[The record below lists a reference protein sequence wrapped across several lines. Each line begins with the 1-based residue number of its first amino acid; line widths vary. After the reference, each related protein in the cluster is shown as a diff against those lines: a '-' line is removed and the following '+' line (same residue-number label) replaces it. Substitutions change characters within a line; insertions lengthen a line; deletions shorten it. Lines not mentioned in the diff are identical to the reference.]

1 MDGNRETDI
10 MEECILTA
18 ENVVKSFGKF
28 RALDGASLSIPKG
41 SIFGI
46 IGPNGAGKSTLLR
59 IVTSLAHPDSGR
71 VTVNG
76 IDVAMSPR
84 RALAGTGAI
93 VDSPAFYPDLTAR
106 LNLDILC
113 RGTGRKYRARRDEL
127 AEYTG
132 IAGWMNHRVREFSLG
147 MKQRLAIT
155 LALLPDSHF
164 VILDEPTNG
173 LDPSGI
179 VDIRN
184 LIRNLGSDLGATV
197 LVTSHMLGEIE
208 KVCSNIAILNHG
220 KIAAQG
226 PMEEILR
233 RSPVT
238 LIRSSEPDRAES
250 LLKET
255 FGPRILSIRQM
266 EDASGVLRVET
277 DSECAAELNETLVKN
292 GFSVS
297 MLENEPD
304 RLERLFLELTGK
316 ETGVRNEVRS

>member
-1 MDGNRETDI
+1 MND
-10 MEECILTA
+10 CVLTV

-28 RALDGASLSIPKG
+28 KALDGASLSIPKG
-41 SIFGI
+41 TIFGI

-76 IDVAMSPR
+76 IDVESNPKK
-84 RALAGTGAI
+84 ALAGTGAI
-93 VDSPAFYPDLTAR
+93 VDSPAFYPDLSAR
-106 LNLDILC
+106 LNLDILS
-113 RGTGRKYRARRDEL
+113 RGHGRKYRARREEL

-155 LALLPDSHF
+155 LALLPDSNF

-173 LDPSGI
+173 LDPNGI

-208 KVCSNIAILNHG
+208 KICSNIAILNHG
-220 KIAAQG
+220 QIAAEG
-226 PMEEILR
+226 KMEDILR

-238 LIRSSEPDRAES
+238 LIRTSEPGRAET

-255 FGPRILSIRQM
+255 FGPRILSIRLK
-266 EDASGVLRVET
+266 EDDENVLRVET
-277 DSECAAELNETLVKN
+277 QDDCSAELNETLVKN

-304 RLERLFLELTGK
+304 RLERIFLQLTGG
-316 ETGVRNEVRS
+316 ESTVRNEVRS

>member
-1 MDGNRETDI
+1 MND
-10 MEECILTA
+10 CVLTV

-28 RALDGASLSIPKG
+28 KALDGASLSIPKG
-41 SIFGI
+41 CIFGI

-76 IDVAMSPR
+76 IDVESNPKK
-84 RALAGTGAI
+84 ALAGTGAI
-93 VDSPAFYPDLTAR
+93 VDSPAFYPDLSAR
-106 LNLDILC
+106 LNLDILS
-113 RGTGRKYRARRDEL
+113 RGHGKKYRARREEL

-155 LALLPDSHF
+155 LALLPDSSF

-173 LDPSGI
+173 LDPNGI

-184 LIRNLGSDLGATV
+184 LIRNLGADLGATV

-208 KVCSNIAILNHG
+208 KICSDLAIINRG
-220 KIAAQG
+220 KIVAQG
-226 PMEEILR
+226 PMADILR

-238 LIRSSEPDRAES
+238 LVRTSEPARAEA

-255 FGPRILSIRQM
+255 FGPRILSVAP
-266 EDASGVLRVET
+266 ASDDPDVLRVET
-277 DSECAAELNETLVKN
+277 GSETIIFMRTGIPFTIPPAASWN
-292 GFSVS
+292 
-297 MLENEPD
+297 
-304 RLERLFLELTGK
+304 LF
-316 ETGVRNEVRS
+316 

>member
-1 MDGNRETDI
+1 MSEN
-10 MEECILTA
+10 ILTV

-41 SIFGI
+41 CIFGI

-76 IDVAMSPR
+76 IDVEAYPKK
-84 RALAGTGAI
+84 ALKGTGAI
-93 VDSPAFYPDLTAR
+93 VDSPAFFPDLTAR
-106 LNLDILC
+106 LNLDILS
-113 RGTGRKYRARRDEL
+113 RGTGRRYKARRDEL

-132 IAGWMNHRVREFSLG
+132 ISGWLNHRVREFSLG

-155 LALLPDSHF
+155 LALLPDSNF

-173 LDPSGI
+173 LDPNGI
-179 VDIRN
+179 VDIRT
-184 LIRNLGSDLGATV
+184 LIRNLGADLGTTV

-208 KVCSNIAILNHG
+208 KICSNIAILNHG
-220 KIAAQG
+220 KIVAQG

-238 LIRSSEPDRAES
+238 LIRTTESDRAEI

-255 FGPRILSIRQM
+255 FGPRILSIRRK
-266 EDASGVLRVET
+266 EDDADILRVET
-277 DSECAAELNETLVKN
+277 ETECAAELNETLVKN
-292 GFSVS
+292 GFAVS

-304 RLERLFLELTGK
+304 RLERIFLELTGK
-316 ETGVRNEVRS
+316 ESGVRNEVQS

>member
-1 MDGNRETDI
+1 MSEYV
-10 MEECILTA
+10 LTVD
-18 ENVVKSFGKF
+18 NVVKSFGKF

-41 SIFGI
+41 CIFGI

-59 IVTSLAHPDSGR
+59 IVTSLAHPDSGH

-76 IDVAMSPR
+76 VDVEANPKK
-84 RALAGTGAI
+84 ALTGTGAI
-93 VDSPAFYPDLTAR
+93 VDSPSFYPDLSAR
-106 LNLDILC
+106 LNLDILSRC
-113 RGTGRKYRARRDEL
+113 TGKRYRARREEL

-184 LIRNLGSDLGATV
+184 LIRNLGADLGATV

-208 KVCSNIAILNHG
+208 KICSNLAILNHG
-220 KIAAQG
+220 RIAAQG

-233 RSPVT
+233 RTPVT
-238 LIRSSEPDRAES
+238 LIRTTEPERAES

-255 FGPRILSIRQM
+255 FGPRILSIALK
-266 EDASGVLRVET
+266 EDEQDILRVET
-277 DSECAAELNETLVKN
+277 ETQCAAELNETLVKN
-292 GFSVS
+292 GFAVS

-304 RLERLFLELTGK
+304 RLERIFLELTGG
-316 ETGVRNEVRS
+316 ESTVRNEVRS

>member
-1 MDGNRETDI
+1 MSEYV
-10 MEECILTA
+10 LTV

-41 SIFGI
+41 CIFGI

-76 IDVAMSPR
+76 VDVESNPKK
-84 RALAGTGAI
+84 ALTGTGAI
-93 VDSPAFYPDLTAR
+93 VDSPSFYPDLSAR
-106 LNLDILC
+106 LNLDILS
-113 RGTGRKYRARRDEL
+113 RGTGKHYRSRRDEL

-184 LIRNLGSDLGATV
+184 LIRNLGTELGTTV

-208 KVCSNIAILNHG
+208 KICSDLAILNHG
-220 KIAAQG
+220 RIAAQG

-238 LIRSSEPDRAES
+238 LIRTTEPDRAETV
-250 LLKET
+250 LKET
-255 FGPRILSIRQM
+255 FDSRILSISTK
-266 EDASGVLRVET
+266 EDAPGVLRVET
-277 DSECAAELNETLVKN
+277 QSECAAELNETLVKN
-292 GFSVS
+292 GFAVS

-304 RLERLFLELTGK
+304 RLEKLFLELTGG
-316 ETGVRNEVRS
+316 ESTVRNEVRS

>member
-1 MDGNRETDI
+1 MSDYV
-10 MEECILTA
+10 LTV

-41 SIFGI
+41 TIFGI

-59 IVTSLAHPDSGR
+59 IVTSLAHPDSGK

-76 IDVAMSPR
+76 INVEAYPKK
-84 RALAGTGAI
+84 ALKGIGAI

-106 LNLDILC
+106 QNLDILS
-113 RGTGRKYRARRDEL
+113 RGTGKRYKTRREEL
-127 AEYTG
+127 SEYTG
-132 IAGWMNHRVREFSLG
+132 IAAWLNHRVREFSLG

-173 LDPSGI
+173 LDPNGI
-179 VDIRN
+179 VDIRT
-184 LIRNLGSDLGATV
+184 LIRNLGSELGKTV

-208 KVCSNIAILNHG
+208 KICSNIAILNHG

-226 PMEEILR
+226 NMEDILR

-238 LIRSSEPDRAES
+238 LIRATEPGRAEA

-255 FGPRILSIRQM
+255 FGPRILSIRQP
-266 EDASGVLRVET
+266 EDAPGVLRVKTE
-277 DSECAAELNETLVKN
+277 SECAAELNETLVKN
-292 GFSVS
+292 GFAVS

-316 ETGVRNEVRS
+316 ESGVRNEVKS

>member
-1 MDGNRETDI
+1 MSDYV
-10 MEECILTA
+10 LTV

-28 RALDGASLSIPKG
+28 RALDGASLAIPKG
-41 SIFGI
+41 CIFGI

-76 IDVAMSPR
+76 IDVEAYPR
-84 RALAGTGAI
+84 KALTGTGAI

-106 LNLDILC
+106 LNLDILS
-113 RGTGRKYRARRDEL
+113 RGTGKRYKARRDEL

-132 IAGWMNHRVREFSLG
+132 IAGWLNHRVREFSLG

-173 LDPSGI
+173 LDPNGI

-184 LIRNLGSDLGATV
+184 LIRNLGTDLGATV

-208 KVCSNIAILNHG
+208 KICSNIAILNHG
-220 KIAAQG
+220 QIAAEG
-226 PMEEILR
+226 KMEDILR

-238 LIRSSEPDRAES
+238 LIRTSEPGRAET

-255 FGPRILSIRQM
+255 FGPRILSIRLK
-266 EDASGVLRVET
+266 EDDENVLRVET
-277 DSECAAELNETLVKN
+277 QDDCSAELNETLVKN

-304 RLERLFLELTGK
+304 RLERIFLQLTGG
-316 ETGVRNEVRS
+316 ESVVRNEVRS

>member
-1 MDGNRETDI
+1 MSDYV
-10 MEECILTA
+10 LTV

-41 SIFGI
+41 TIFGI

-59 IVTSLAHPDSGR
+59 IVTSLAHPDSGK

-76 IDVAMSPR
+76 INVEAYPKK
-84 RALAGTGAI
+84 ALKGIGAI

-106 LNLDILC
+106 QNLDILS
-113 RGTGRKYRARRDEL
+113 RGTGKRYKTRREEL
-127 AEYTG
+127 SEYTG
-132 IAGWMNHRVREFSLG
+132 IAAWLNHRVREFSLG

-173 LDPSGI
+173 LDPNGI
-179 VDIRN
+179 VDIRT
-184 LIRNLGSDLGATV
+184 LIRNLGSELGKTV

-208 KVCSNIAILNHG
+208 KICSNIAILNHG

-226 PMEEILR
+226 NMEDILR

-238 LIRSSEPDRAES
+238 LIRANEPGRAEA

-255 FGPRILSIRQM
+255 FGPRILSIRQPD
-266 EDASGVLRVET
+266 DAPGVLRVET
-277 DSECAAELNETLVKN
+277 ESECAAELNETLVKK
-292 GFSVS
+292 GFAVS

-316 ETGVRNEVRS
+316 ESAVRNEVKS

>member
-1 MDGNRETDI
+1 MSDYV
-10 MEECILTA
+10 LTV

-41 SIFGI
+41 TIFGI

-59 IVTSLAHPDSGR
+59 IVTS
-71 VTVNG
+71 
-76 IDVAMSPR
+76 
-84 RALAGTGAI
+84 
-93 VDSPAFYPDLTAR
+93 
-106 LNLDILC
+106 
-113 RGTGRKYRARRDEL
+113 
-127 AEYTG
+127 
-132 IAGWMNHRVREFSLG
+132 
-147 MKQRLAIT
+147 

-184 LIRNLGSDLGATV
+184 LIRNLGTDLGTTV

-208 KVCSNIAILNHG
+208 KICSNIAILNHG

-226 PMEEILR
+226 PMEVILR

-238 LIRSSEPDRAES
+238 LIRANEPGRAEA

-255 FGPRILSIRQM
+255 FGPRILSIRQPD
-266 EDASGVLRVET
+266 DAPGVLRVET
-277 DSECAAELNETLVKN
+277 ESECAAELNETLVKK
-292 GFSVS
+292 GFAVS

-316 ETGVRNEVRS
+316 ESGVRNEVKS

>member
-1 MDGNRETDI
+1 MSDYV
-10 MEECILTA
+10 LTV
-18 ENVVKSFGKF
+18 EHVVKSFGKF
-28 RALDGASLSIPKG
+28 RALDDASLSIPKG
-41 SIFGI
+41 CIFGI

-59 IVTSLAHPDSGR
+59 IVTSLAHPDFGR
-71 VTVNG
+71 VKVNG
-76 IDVAMSPR
+76 IDVEAYPKK
-84 RALAGTGAI
+84 ALNGTGAI
-93 VDSPAFYPDLTAR
+93 VDSPAFYPDLSAR
-106 LNLDILC
+106 LNLDILS
-113 RGTGRKYRARRDEL
+113 RGTGKRYRARRDEL

-132 IAGWMNHRVREFSLG
+132 IAGWLNHRVREFSLG

-184 LIRNLGSDLGATV
+184 LIRNLGAELGTTV

-208 KVCSNIAILNHG
+208 KVCSGIAILNHG
-220 KIAAQG
+220 KIVAQG

-238 LIRSSEPDRAES
+238 LIRADEPDRAES

-255 FGPRILSIRQM
+255 FGTRIVAIGRKGD
-266 EDASGVLRVET
+266 EPEVLRVET
-277 DSECAAELNETLVKN
+277 ESECAAELNETLVKN
-292 GFSVS
+292 GFAVS
-297 MLENEPD
+297 LLENEPD
-304 RLERLFLELTGK
+304 RLEKIFLELTGK
-316 ETGVRNEVRS
+316 ESAVRNEVRS

>member
-1 MDGNRETDI
+1 MSEYV
-10 MEECILTA
+10 LTV

-28 RALDGASLSIPKG
+28 RALDGASLAIPKG
-41 SIFGI
+41 CIFGI

-59 IVTSLAHPDSGR
+59 IVTSLAHADSGR

-76 IDVAMSPR
+76 IDIESSPR
-84 RALAGTGAI
+84 KALTGTGAI
-93 VDSPAFYPDLTAR
+93 VDSPSFFPDLSAR
-106 LNLDILC
+106 LNLDILS
-113 RGTGRKYRARRDEL
+113 RGTGKRYKARRDEL

-132 IAGWMNHRVREFSLG
+132 IAGWLNHRVREFSLG

-155 LALLPDSHF
+155 LALLPESHF

-184 LIRNLGSDLGATV
+184 LIRNLGADLGTTV

-208 KVCSNIAILNHG
+208 KICSNLAILNHG
-220 KIAAQG
+220 RIVMQG

-238 LIRSSEPDRAES
+238 LIRTTEPDRAGS

-255 FGPRILSIRQM
+255 FGPRILSLSAK
-266 EDASGVLRVET
+266 EDMPGVLRVET

-292 GFSVS
+292 GFAVS
-297 MLENEPD
+297 LLEKEPD
-304 RLERLFLELTGK
+304 RLEKIFLELTGG
-316 ETGVRNEVRS
+316 ESAVRKEVRA

>member
-1 MDGNRETDI
+1 MSDYV
-10 MEECILTA
+10 LTV

-41 SIFGI
+41 TIFGI
-46 IGPNGAGKSTLLR
+46 IGPNRAGKSTLLR

-76 IDVAMSPR
+76 IDVEAYPKK
-84 RALAGTGAI
+84 ALRGTGAI
-93 VDSPAFYPDLTAR
+93 VDFPAFYPDLTAR
-106 LNLDILC
+106 QNLDILS
-113 RGTGRKYRARRDEL
+113 RGTGKRYKARRAEL

-132 IAGWMNHRVREFSLG
+132 IASWLNHRVREFSLG

-155 LALLPDSHF
+155 LALLPDSEF

-173 LDPSGI
+173 LDPNGI

-184 LIRNLGSDLGATV
+184 LIRNLGAELGTTV

-208 KVCSNIAILNHG
+208 KICSNIAILNHG
-220 KIAAQG
+220 KIVAQG
-226 PMEEILR
+226 NMEDILR

-238 LIRSSEPDRAES
+238 LIRATDPGRAEA

-255 FGPRILSIRQM
+255 FGPRILSIRQP
-266 EDASGVLRVET
+266 EDAPGILRVET
-277 DSECAAELNETLVKN
+277 ESECAAELNETLVKN
-292 GFSVS
+292 GFAVS

-316 ETGVRNEVRS
+316 ESGVRNEVKS

>member
-1 MDGNRETDI
+1 MND
-10 MEECILTA
+10 CVLTV

-28 RALDGASLSIPKG
+28 KVLDGASLSIPKG

-76 IDVAMSPR
+76 IDVEAYPKK
-84 RALAGTGAI
+84 ALIGTGAI

-106 LNLDILC
+106 LNLDILS
-113 RGTGRKYRARRDEL
+113 RGHGKKYRARREEL

-155 LALLPDSHF
+155 LALLPDSSF

-184 LIRNLGSDLGATV
+184 LIRNLGTDLGATV

-208 KVCSNIAILNHG
+208 KICSNIAILNHG
-220 KIAAQG
+220 QIAAEG
-226 PMEEILR
+226 KMEDILR

-238 LIRSSEPDRAES
+238 LIRTSETGRAEA

-255 FGPRILSIRQM
+255 FGPRILSLKLKDN
-266 EDASGVLRVET
+266 EENVLRVET
-277 DSECAAELNETLVKN
+277 ADECAAELNETLVKN

-304 RLERLFLELTGK
+304 RLERIFLQLTGG
-316 ETGVRNEVRS
+316 ESAVRNEVKS

>member
-1 MDGNRETDI
+1 MND
-10 MEECILTA
+10 CVLTV

-28 RALDGASLSIPKG
+28 KALDGASLSIPKG

-76 IDVAMSPR
+76 IDVESSPKK
-84 RALAGTGAI
+84 ALVGTGAI

-106 LNLDILC
+106 LNLDILS
-113 RGTGRKYRARRDEL
+113 RGHGKKYRARREEL

-147 MKQRLAIT
+147 MRQRLAIT
-155 LALLPDSHF
+155 LALLPDSSF

-184 LIRNLGSDLGATV
+184 LIRNLGADLGATV

-208 KVCSNIAILNHG
+208 KICSNLAILNHG
-220 KIAAQG
+220 QIAAEG
-226 PMEEILR
+226 KMEDILR

-238 LIRSSEPDRAES
+238 LIRTTEPGRAEA

-255 FGPRILSIRQM
+255 FGPRIISLKLK
-266 EDASGVLRVET
+266 ENEENVLRVET
-277 DSECAAELNETLVKN
+277 RDDCAAELNETLVKN

-304 RLERLFLELTGK
+304 RLERIFLQLTGG
-316 ETGVRNEVRS
+316 ESAVRNEVRS

>member
-1 MDGNRETDI
+1 MSEYV
-10 MEECILTA
+10 LTV

-41 SIFGI
+41 TIFGI

-76 IDVAMSPR
+76 IDVDVYPKK
-84 RALAGTGAI
+84 ALKGTGAI

-106 LNLDILC
+106 QNLDILS
-113 RGTGRKYRARRDEL
+113 RGTGKKYKARREEL

-132 IAGWMNHRVREFSLG
+132 IAGWLNHRVREFSLG

-173 LDPSGI
+173 LDPNGI

-184 LIRNLGSDLGATV
+184 LIRNLGADLGTTV

-208 KVCSNIAILNHG
+208 KICSNIAILNHG
-220 KIAAQG
+220 RIVAQG

-233 RSPVT
+233 RSPVA
-238 LIRSSEPDRAES
+238 LIRATELDRAEA

-255 FGPRILSIRQM
+255 FGPRILSIRKK
-266 EDASGVLRVET
+266 DDDPDVLRVET
-277 DSECAAELNETLVKN
+277 QTECAAELNETLVKN
-292 GFSVS
+292 GFAVS
-297 MLENEPD
+297 LLENEPD
-304 RLERLFLELTGK
+304 RLERIFLELTGK
-316 ETGVRNEVRS
+316 ESGVRNEVKS

>member
-1 MDGNRETDI
+1 MDD
-10 MEECILTA
+10 CILTA

-41 SIFGI
+41 CIFGI

-76 IDVAMSPR
+76 IDVEAYPKK
-84 RALAGTGAI
+84 ALTGTGAI

-106 LNLDILC
+106 QNLDILS
-113 RGTGRKYRARRDEL
+113 RGTGKKYKAHREEL

-132 IAGWMNHRVREFSLG
+132 IAGWLNHRVREFSLG

-155 LALLPDSHF
+155 LALLPDSEF

-173 LDPSGI
+173 LDPNGI
-179 VDIRN
+179 VDIRT
-184 LIRNLGSDLGATV
+184 LIRNLGADLGTTV

-208 KVCSNIAILNHG
+208 KICSNIAILNHG
-220 KIAAQG
+220 KIVAQG

-238 LIRSSEPDRAES
+238 LIRATEPGRAEA

-255 FGPRILSIRQM
+255 FGPRILSVRQM
-266 EDASGVLRVET
+266 DDASGVLRVET
-277 DSECAAELNETLVKN
+277 ESECAAELNETLVKN
-292 GFSVS
+292 GFAVS

-316 ETGVRNEVRS
+316 ESAVRNEVKS

>member
-1 MDGNRETDI
+1 MDEY
-10 MEECILTA
+10 ILTA

-28 RALDGASLSIPKG
+28 KALDGASLSIPKG

-71 VTVNG
+71 VKVNG
-76 IDVAMSPR
+76 IDVEAYPR
-84 RALAGTGAI
+84 KALNGTGAI

-106 LNLDILC
+106 HNLDILS
-113 RGTGRKYRARRDEL
+113 RGTGRHYRARREEL

-132 IAGWMNHRVREFSLG
+132 IAGWLNHRVREFSLG

-173 LDPSGI
+173 LDPNGI
-179 VDIRN
+179 VDIRT
-184 LIRNLGSDLGATV
+184 LIRSLGADLGKTV

-208 KVCSNIAILNHG
+208 KICSNIAILNHG
-220 KIAAQG
+220 KIVAQG

-238 LIRSSEPDRAES
+238 LVRASEPARAEA

-255 FGPRILSIRQM
+255 FGPRILSIGPKD
-266 EDASGVLRVET
+266 DAPDVLRVET
-277 DSECAAELNETLVKN
+277 ESECAAELNEALVKN
-292 GFSVS
+292 GFAVS
-297 MLENEPD
+297 LLENEPD
-304 RLERLFLELTGK
+304 RLERIFLELTGK
-316 ETGVRNEVRS
+316 ESSVRNEVRS

>member
-1 MDGNRETDI
+1 MSEYV
-10 MEECILTA
+10 LTA

-41 SIFGI
+41 CIFGI

-76 IDVAMSPR
+76 VDVESNPKK
-84 RALAGTGAI
+84 ALAGTGAI
-93 VDSPAFYPDLTAR
+93 VDSPSFYPDLSAR
-106 LNLDILC
+106 LNLDILS
-113 RGTGRKYRARRDEL
+113 RGTGKRYRARREEL

-173 LDPSGI
+173 LDPNGI

-184 LIRNLGSDLGATV
+184 LIRNLGSELGATV

-208 KVCSNIAILNHG
+208 KICSNLAILNHG
-220 KIAAQG
+220 RIAAQG

-238 LIRSSEPDRAES
+238 LIRTTEPDRAEA
-250 LLKET
+250 LLKEM
-255 FGPRILSIRQM
+255 FGPRILSASRK
-266 EDASGVLRVET
+266 EDDPDVLRVET
-277 DSECAAELNETLVKN
+277 ETQCSAELNETLVKN
-292 GFSVS
+292 GFAVS

-304 RLERLFLELTGK
+304 RLERIFLELTGG
-316 ETGVRNEVRS
+316 ESTVRNEVRS

>member
-1 MDGNRETDI
+1 MDD
-10 MEECILTA
+10 CVLTV

-28 RALDGASLSIPKG
+28 KALDGASLSIPKG
-41 SIFGI
+41 CIFGI

-76 IDVAMSPR
+76 IDVESNPKK
-84 RALAGTGAI
+84 ALVGTGAI
-93 VDSPAFYPDLTAR
+93 VDSPAFYPDLSAR
-106 LNLDILC
+106 LNLDILS
-113 RGTGRKYRARRDEL
+113 RGHGKQYRARREEL

-155 LALLPDSHF
+155 LALLPDSNF

-173 LDPSGI
+173 LDPNGI

-184 LIRNLGSDLGATV
+184 LIRNLGADLGATV

-208 KVCSNIAILNHG
+208 KICSNLAILNHG
-220 KIAAQG
+220 QIAAQG
-226 PMEEILR
+226 KMEDILR

-238 LIRSSEPDRAES
+238 LIRTSEPGRAEA

-255 FGPRILSIRQM
+255 FGSRILSLKLK
-266 EDASGVLRVET
+266 ENDENVLRVET
-277 DSECAAELNETLVKN
+277 QDECAAELNETLVKN

-304 RLERLFLELTGK
+304 RLERIFLQLTGG
-316 ETGVRNEVRS
+316 ESAVRNEVRS

>member
-1 MDGNRETDI
+1 MND
-10 MEECILTA
+10 CVLTV

-28 RALDGASLSIPKG
+28 KALDGASLSIPKG

-76 IDVAMSPR
+76 IDVESNPKK
-84 RALAGTGAI
+84 ALTGTGAI
-93 VDSPAFYPDLTAR
+93 VDSPAFYPDLSAR
-106 LNLDILC
+106 LNLDILS
-113 RGTGRKYRARRDEL
+113 RGHGKKYRARREEL

-155 LALLPDSHF
+155 LALLPDSNF

-184 LIRNLGSDLGATV
+184 LIRNLGADLGATV

-208 KVCSNIAILNHG
+208 KICSNIAILNHG
-220 KIAAQG
+220 QIAAEG
-226 PMEEILR
+226 KMEDILR

-238 LIRSSEPDRAES
+238 LIRTSEPGRAET

-255 FGPRILSIRQM
+255 FGPRILSLKLKDN
-266 EDASGVLRVET
+266 EENVLRVET
-277 DSECAAELNETLVKN
+277 SDECSAELNETLVKN

-304 RLERLFLELTGK
+304 RLERIFLQLTGG
-316 ETGVRNEVRS
+316 ESAVRNEVQS

>member
-1 MDGNRETDI
+1 MND
-10 MEECILTA
+10 CVLTV

-76 IDVAMSPR
+76 IDVEAYPR
-84 RALAGTGAI
+84 KALTGTGAI
-93 VDSPAFYPDLTAR
+93 VDSPAFYPDLSAR
-106 LNLDILC
+106 LNLDILS
-113 RGTGRKYRARRDEL
+113 RGHGKKYRARREEL

-155 LALLPDSHF
+155 LALLPDSNF

-184 LIRNLGSDLGATV
+184 LIRNLGADLGATV

-208 KVCSNIAILNHG
+208 KICSNLAILNHG
-220 KIAAQG
+220 QIAAEG
-226 PMEEILR
+226 KMEDILR

-238 LIRSSEPDRAES
+238 LIRTTEPGRAET

-255 FGPRILSIRQM
+255 FGPRILSLRLK
-266 EDASGVLRVET
+266 ENEENVLRVET
-277 DSECAAELNETLVKN
+277 ESECAAELNETLVKN

-304 RLERLFLELTGK
+304 RLERIFLQLTGG
-316 ETGVRNEVRS
+316 ESTVRNEVRS

>member
-1 MDGNRETDI
+1 MND
-10 MEECILTA
+10 CVLTV

-28 RALDGASLSIPKG
+28 KALDGASLSIPKG

-76 IDVAMSPR
+76 IDVEAYPR
-84 RALAGTGAI
+84 KALTGTGAI
-93 VDSPAFYPDLTAR
+93 VDSPAFYPDLSAR
-106 LNLDILC
+106 LNLDILS
-113 RGTGRKYRARRDEL
+113 RGHGKKYRARRDEL

-132 IAGWMNHRVREFSLG
+132 IAGWLNHRVREFSLG

-155 LALLPDSHF
+155 LALLPDSDF

-173 LDPSGI
+173 LDPNGI

-184 LIRNLGSDLGATV
+184 LIRSLGTDLGTTV

-208 KVCSNIAILNHG
+208 KICSSLAILNHG
-220 KIAAQG
+220 RIAAQG

-238 LIRSSEPDRAES
+238 LIRADDPGRAEA

-255 FGPRILSIRQM
+255 FGPRILSIAM
-266 EDASGVLRVET
+266 KEDAPGVLRVET
-277 DSECAAELNETLVKN
+277 ESECAAELNETLVKN

-304 RLERLFLELTGK
+304 RLERIFLELTGK
-316 ETGVRNEVRS
+316 ESSVRNEVQA

>member
-1 MDGNRETDI
+1 MSDN
-10 MEECILTA
+10 ILTV

-41 SIFGI
+41 TIFGI

-76 IDVAMSPR
+76 IDVDVYPKK
-84 RALAGTGAI
+84 ALKGTGAI

-106 LNLDILC
+106 QNLDILS
-113 RGTGRKYRARRDEL
+113 RGTGKTYKARRDEL
-127 AEYTG
+127 AESTG
-132 IAGWMNHRVREFSLG
+132 IVGWLNHRVREFSLG

-173 LDPSGI
+173 LDPNGI
-179 VDIRN
+179 VDIRT
-184 LIRNLGSDLGATV
+184 LIRNLGADLGKTV

-208 KVCSNIAILNHG
+208 KICSNIAILNHG
-220 KIAAQG
+220 KIVAQG

-238 LIRSSEPDRAES
+238 LIRATEPERAEA

-255 FGPRILSIRQM
+255 FGPRILSIGRQ
-266 EDASGVLRVET
+266 EDAPGVLRVET
-277 DSECAAELNETLVKN
+277 ESECAAELNETLVKN
-292 GFSVS
+292 GFAVS
-297 MLENEPD
+297 LLEKEPD

-316 ETGVRNEVRS
+316 ESGVRNEVKS

>member
-1 MDGNRETDI
+1 MD
-10 MEECILTA
+10 ECILKA

-41 SIFGI
+41 CIFGI

-76 IDVAMSPR
+76 IDVEAYPKK
-84 RALAGTGAI
+84 ALTGTGAI

-106 LNLDILC
+106 NNLDILS
-113 RGTGRKYRARRDEL
+113 RGTGKKYKARRDEL

-132 IAGWMNHRVREFSLG
+132 IAGWLNHRVREFSLG

-155 LALLPDSHF
+155 LALLPNSHF

-173 LDPSGI
+173 LDPNGI

-184 LIRNLGSDLGATV
+184 LIRNLGTDLGTTV

-208 KVCSNIAILNHG
+208 KICSNIAILNHG
-220 KIAAQG
+220 KIVAQG

-238 LIRSSEPDRAES
+238 LIRANEPDRAEA

-255 FGPRILSIRQM
+255 FGPRILSIRRKDD
-266 EDASGVLRVET
+266 DADILRVET
-277 DSECAAELNETLVKN
+277 ESECAAELNETLVKH
-292 GFSVS
+292 GFAVS
-297 MLENEPD
+297 LLENEPD
-304 RLERLFLELTGK
+304 RLERIFLELTGK
-316 ETGVRNEVRS
+316 ESTVRNEVRS

>member
-1 MDGNRETDI
+1 MND
-10 MEECILTA
+10 CVLTV

-28 RALDGASLSIPKG
+28 KALDGASLSIPKG

-76 IDVAMSPR
+76 IDVESSPKK
-84 RALAGTGAI
+84 ALVGTGAI

-106 LNLDILC
+106 LNLDILS
-113 RGTGRKYRARRDEL
+113 RGHGKKYRARREEL

-155 LALLPDSHF
+155 LALLPDSSF

-184 LIRNLGSDLGATV
+184 LIRNLGADLGATV

-208 KVCSNIAILNHG
+208 KICSNLAILNHG
-220 KIAAQG
+220 QIAAEG
-226 PMEEILR
+226 KMEDILR

-238 LIRSSEPDRAES
+238 LIRTTEPGRAEA

-255 FGPRILSIRQM
+255 FGPRIISLKLK
-266 EDASGVLRVET
+266 ENEENVLRVET
-277 DSECAAELNETLVKN
+277 SDDCAAELNETLVKN

-304 RLERLFLELTGK
+304 RLERIFLQLTGG
-316 ETGVRNEVRS
+316 ESAVRNEVRS

>member
-1 MDGNRETDI
+1 MND
-10 MEECILTA
+10 CVLTV

-28 RALDGASLSIPKG
+28 KALDGASLSIPKG

-76 IDVAMSPR
+76 IDVEAYPR
-84 RALAGTGAI
+84 KALTGTGAI
-93 VDSPAFYPDLTAR
+93 VDSPAFYPDLSAR
-106 LNLDILC
+106 LNLDILS
-113 RGTGRKYRARRDEL
+113 RGHGKKYRARRDEL

-132 IAGWMNHRVREFSLG
+132 IAGWLNHRVREFSLG

-155 LALLPDSHF
+155 LALLPDSDF

-173 LDPSGI
+173 LDPNGI

-184 LIRNLGSDLGATV
+184 LIRSLGTDLGTTV

-208 KVCSNIAILNHG
+208 KICSSLAILNHG
-220 KIAAQG
+220 RIAAQG

-238 LIRSSEPDRAES
+238 LIRADNPGRAEA

-255 FGPRILSIRQM
+255 FGPRILSIAM
-266 EDASGVLRVET
+266 KEDAPGVLRVET
-277 DSECAAELNETLVKN
+277 ESECAAELNETLVKN

-304 RLERLFLELTGK
+304 RLERIFLELTGK
-316 ETGVRNEVRS
+316 ESSVRNEVQA

>member
-1 MDGNRETDI
+1 MDG
-10 MEECILTA
+10 CVLKV
-18 ENVVKSFGKF
+18 ENVVKSFGRF

-71 VTVNG
+71 VMVNG
-76 IDVAMSPR
+76 IDVEAYPKK
-84 RALAGTGAI
+84 ALVGTGAI
-93 VDSPAFYPDLTAR
+93 VDSPAFYPDLSAR
-106 LNLDILC
+106 LNLDILS
-113 RGTGRKYRARRDEL
+113 RGHGKRYRARREEL

-132 IAGWMNHRVREFSLG
+132 IAAWLNHRVREFSLG

-155 LALLPDSHF
+155 LALLPDSDF

-173 LDPSGI
+173 LDPNGI
-179 VDIRN
+179 VDIRS
-184 LIRNLGSDLGATV
+184 LIRNLGAELGTTV

-208 KVCSNIAILNHG
+208 KICSNLAILNHG
-220 KIAAQG
+220 RIVAQG

-238 LIRSSEPDRAES
+238 LIRTTEPDRAES

-255 FGPRILSIRQM
+255 FGTRILAIARKDD
-266 EDASGVLRVET
+266 EKDVLRVET
-277 DSECAAELNETLVKN
+277 ESECASELNETLVKN
-292 GFSVS
+292 GFAVS

-304 RLERLFLELTGK
+304 RLERIFLELTGK
-316 ETGVRNEVRS
+316 ESSVRNEVKS

>member
-1 MDGNRETDI
+1 MSDY
-10 MEECILTA
+10 ILTV

-41 SIFGI
+41 TIFGI

-76 IDVAMSPR
+76 IDVEAYPR
-84 RALAGTGAI
+84 KALKGTGAI

-106 LNLDILC
+106 QNLDILS
-113 RGTGRKYRARRDEL
+113 RGTGKKYKARREEL

-132 IAGWMNHRVREFSLG
+132 IAGWLTHRVREFSLG

-173 LDPSGI
+173 LDPNGI
-179 VDIRN
+179 VDIRT
-184 LIRNLGSDLGATV
+184 LIRNLGADLGKTV

-208 KVCSNIAILNHG
+208 KICSNIAILNHG

-238 LIRSSEPDRAES
+238 LIRATEPGRAEA

-255 FGPRILSIRQM
+255 FGPRILSIRQP
-266 EDASGVLRVET
+266 EDSPGVLRVET
-277 DSECAAELNETLVKN
+277 ESDCAAELNETLVKN
-292 GFSVS
+292 GFAVS

-316 ETGVRNEVRS
+316 DTGVRNEVKS

>member
-1 MDGNRETDI
+1 MSDYV
-10 MEECILTA
+10 LTV

-41 SIFGI
+41 CIFGI

-59 IVTSLAHPDSGR
+59 IVTSLAHADSGR

-76 IDVAMSPR
+76 VNVEAYPKK
-84 RALAGTGAI
+84 ALKGIGAI

-106 LNLDILC
+106 QNLDILS
-113 RGTGRKYRARRDEL
+113 RGTGKRYKKRRAEL

-132 IAGWMNHRVREFSLG
+132 IAGWLNHRVREFSLG

-173 LDPSGI
+173 LDPNGI

-184 LIRNLGSDLGATV
+184 LIRSLGADLGTTV

-208 KVCSNIAILNHG
+208 KICSNIAILNHG
-220 KIAAQG
+220 KIAAEG
-226 PMEEILR
+226 NMEEILR

-238 LIRSSEPDRAES
+238 LIRTTDPDRAES

-255 FGPRILSIRQM
+255 FGPRILSVAAK
-266 EDASGVLRVET
+266 EGDPDVLRVET
-277 DSECAAELNETLVKN
+277 ESECAAELNETLVRN
-292 GFSVS
+292 GFAVS

-304 RLERLFLELTGK
+304 RLERLFLELTGR
-316 ETGVRNEVRS
+316 ESTVRNEVKS

>member
-1 MDGNRETDI
+1 MSDYV
-10 MEECILTA
+10 LTV

-41 SIFGI
+41 TIFGI

-59 IVTSLAHPDSGR
+59 IVTSLAHPDSGK

-76 IDVAMSPR
+76 INVESYPKK
-84 RALAGTGAI
+84 ALKGIGAI

-106 LNLDILC
+106 QNLDILS
-113 RGTGRKYRARRDEL
+113 RGTGKRYKTRREEL

-132 IAGWMNHRVREFSLG
+132 IAAWLNHRVREFSLG

-173 LDPSGI
+173 LDPNGI
-179 VDIRN
+179 VDIRT
-184 LIRNLGSDLGATV
+184 LIRNLGSELGKTV

-208 KVCSNIAILNHG
+208 KICSNIAILNHG

-226 PMEEILR
+226 NMEDILR

-238 LIRSSEPDRAES
+238 LIRATEPGRAEA

-255 FGPRILSIRQM
+255 FGPRILSIRQP
-266 EDASGVLRVET
+266 EDAPGVLRVET
-277 DSECAAELNETLVKN
+277 ESECAAELNETLVKN
-292 GFSVS
+292 GFAVS

-316 ETGVRNEVRS
+316 ESAVRNEVKS

>member
-1 MDGNRETDI
+1 MSEN
-10 MEECILTA
+10 ILTV
-18 ENVVKSFGKF
+18 ENVVKTFGKF

-41 SIFGI
+41 CIFGI

-59 IVTSLAHPDSGR
+59 IVTSLAHPDSGH

-76 IDVAMSPR
+76 IDVEAYPR
-84 RALAGTGAI
+84 KALTGTGAI
-93 VDSPAFYPDLTAR
+93 VDSPAFYPDLSAR
-106 LNLDILC
+106 LNLDILS
-113 RGTGRKYRARRDEL
+113 RGHGKKYRARREEL

-132 IAGWMNHRVREFSLG
+132 IASWLDHRVREFSLG

-155 LALLPDSHF
+155 LALLPESHF

-173 LDPSGI
+173 LDPNGI

-184 LIRNLGSDLGATV
+184 LIRNLGADLGTTV

-208 KVCSNIAILNHG
+208 KICSNIAILNHG
-220 KIAAQG
+220 RIAAQG

-238 LIRSSEPDRAES
+238 LIRATEPDRAET
-250 LLKET
+250 LLKGT
-255 FGPRILSIRQM
+255 FGPRILSIRRK
-266 EDASGVLRVET
+266 EDDAAVLRVET
-277 DSECAAELNETLVKN
+277 ETECAAELNETLVKN
-292 GFSVS
+292 GFAVS

-304 RLERLFLELTGK
+304 RLERIFLELTGR
-316 ETGVRNEVRS
+316 ESGVRNEVQS

>member
-1 MDGNRETDI
+1 MSEYV
-10 MEECILTA
+10 LTV

-28 RALDGASLSIPKG
+28 RALDGASLAIPKG
-41 SIFGI
+41 CIFGI

-59 IVTSLAHPDSGR
+59 IVTSLAHADSGR

-76 IDVAMSPR
+76 IDIESSPR
-84 RALAGTGAI
+84 KALTGTGAI
-93 VDSPAFYPDLTAR
+93 VDSPSFFPDLSAR
-106 LNLDILC
+106 LNLDILS
-113 RGTGRKYRARRDEL
+113 RGTGKRYKARRDEL

-132 IAGWMNHRVREFSLG
+132 IAGWLNHRVREFSLG

-155 LALLPDSHF
+155 LALLPESHF

-184 LIRNLGSDLGATV
+184 LIRNLGADLGTTV

-208 KVCSNIAILNHG
+208 KICSNLAILNHG
-220 KIAAQG
+220 RIVMQG

-238 LIRSSEPDRAES
+238 LIRTTEPDRAGS

-255 FGPRILSIRQM
+255 FGPRILSLSAK
-266 EDASGVLRVET
+266 EDMPGVLRVET

-292 GFSVS
+292 GFAVS
-297 MLENEPD
+297 LLEKEPD
-304 RLERLFLELTGK
+304 RLEKIFLELTGG
-316 ETGVRNEVRS
+316 ESAVRNEVRA

>member
-1 MDGNRETDI
+1 MSEN
-10 MEECILTA
+10 ILTV
-18 ENVVKSFGKF
+18 ENVVKTFGKF

-41 SIFGI
+41 CIFGI

-59 IVTSLAHPDSGR
+59 IVTSLAHPDSGH

-76 IDVAMSPR
+76 IDVEAYPR
-84 RALAGTGAI
+84 KALTGTGAI
-93 VDSPAFYPDLTAR
+93 VDSPAFYPDLSAR
-106 LNLDILC
+106 LNLDILS
-113 RGTGRKYRARRDEL
+113 RGHGKKYRARREEL

-132 IAGWMNHRVREFSLG
+132 IASWLDHRVREFSLG

-155 LALLPDSHF
+155 LALLPESHF

-173 LDPSGI
+173 LDPNGI

-208 KVCSNIAILNHG
+208 KICSDLAILNHG
-220 KIAAQG
+220 RIAAQG

-238 LIRSSEPDRAES
+238 LIRATEPDRAEA
-250 LLKET
+250 LLKGT
-255 FGPRILSIRQM
+255 FGPRILSIRRK
-266 EDASGVLRVET
+266 EDDAAVLRVET
-277 DSECAAELNETLVKN
+277 ETECAAELNETLVKN
-292 GFSVS
+292 GFAVS

-304 RLERLFLELTGK
+304 RLERIFLELTGR
-316 ETGVRNEVRS
+316 ESGVRNEVQS

>member
-1 MDGNRETDI
+1 MDD
-10 MEECILTA
+10 CVLSV
-18 ENVVKSFGKF
+18 ENVVNSFGKF
-28 RALDGASLSIPKG
+28 KALDGASLSIPKG
-41 SIFGI
+41 CIFGI

-76 IDVAMSPR
+76 INVEEYPR
-84 RALAGTGAI
+84 RALNRTGAI

-106 LNLDILC
+106 LNLDILS
-113 RGTGRKYRARRDEL
+113 RGHGKQYRARREEL

-155 LALLPDSHF
+155 LALLPDSQF

-173 LDPSGI
+173 LDPNGI

-184 LIRNLGSDLGATV
+184 LIRSLGSDLGTTV

-208 KVCSNIAILNHG
+208 KICSNLAILNHG
-220 KIAAQG
+220 KIVAQG

-238 LIRSSEPDRAES
+238 LIRATEPDRAEA

-255 FGPRILSIRQM
+255 FGPRILAIARK
-266 EDASGVLRVET
+266 DDDPDVLRVET
-277 DSECAAELNETLVKN
+277 ETQCSAELNETLVKN

-304 RLERLFLELTGK
+304 RLERIFLELTGK
-316 ETGVRNEVRS
+316 ESNVRNEVQS

>member
-1 MDGNRETDI
+1 MSEN
-10 MEECILTA
+10 ILTV
-18 ENVVKSFGKF
+18 ENVVKTFGKF

-41 SIFGI
+41 CIFGI

-59 IVTSLAHPDSGR
+59 IVTSLAHPDSGH

-76 IDVAMSPR
+76 IDVEAYPR
-84 RALAGTGAI
+84 KALTGTGAI
-93 VDSPAFYPDLTAR
+93 VDSPAFYPDLSAR
-106 LNLDILC
+106 LNLDILS
-113 RGTGRKYRARRDEL
+113 RGHGKKYRARREEL

-132 IAGWMNHRVREFSLG
+132 IASWLDHRVREFSLG

-155 LALLPDSHF
+155 LALLPESHF

-173 LDPSGI
+173 LDPNGI

-208 KVCSNIAILNHG
+208 KICSDLAILNHG
-220 KIAAQG
+220 RIAAQG

-238 LIRSSEPDRAES
+238 LIRATEPDRAET
-250 LLKET
+250 LLKGT
-255 FGPRILSIRQM
+255 FGPRILSIRRK
-266 EDASGVLRVET
+266 EDDAAVLRVET
-277 DSECAAELNETLVKN
+277 ETECAAELNETLVKN
-292 GFSVS
+292 GFAVS

-304 RLERLFLELTGK
+304 RLERIFLELTGR
-316 ETGVRNEVRS
+316 ESGVRNEVQS